1 MKKTLTILALALILL
16 LSILLVLLLTHG
28 NKPAIQIIPDMPPP
42 TAHSASAPPAG
53 IIPFGSTRK
62 AQPAAI
68 LYRHHCAVCHGN
80 TGSGQSYVAAYEGM
94 PAIGDLTTTTKTE
107 PELILSL
114 LHGRGAMPAFRNRLN
129 NAEATS
135 LINHIF
141 THLQHQ

>member
-28 NKPAIQIIPDMPPP
+28 NKPAIQIIPDMA
-42 TAHSASAPPAG
+42 TAAAHTGQAPPAG
-53 IIPFGSTRK
+53 TVPFGPARK
-62 AQPAAI
+62 AQPAAV

-80 TGSGQSYVAAYEGM
+80 TGNGQSYVAAYEGM

-107 PELILSL
+107 PELIHSL

-129 NAEATS
+129 DAEASS